1 MAEGGKW
8 VARHGAGEAGC
19 GNGPCAL
26 RWALAVCWLRRGGKK
41 WAAVLGLGAS
51 RCAGLLHFASW
62 ATGLGKRGRGKGL
75 GLGVELAW
83 ADGLGWEEG
92 LRVGLLTGLGWV
104 GYWAVSFLFSIFQP
118 H

>member
-1 MAEGGKW
+1 MEG
-8 VARHGAGEAGC
+8 
-19 GNGPCAL
+19 
-26 RWALAVCWLRRGGKK
+26 K

-75 GLGVELAW
+75 GRGVELAW

-118 H
+118 HSNYLNSNLNLNSTLALKQIKQCTSMNAQTSLP

>member
-1 MAEGGKW
+1 M
-8 VARHGAGEAGC
+8 
-19 GNGPCAL
+19 
-26 RWALAVCWLRRGGKK
+26 
-41 WAAVLGLGAS
+41 LGLGAS

-104 GYWAVSFLFSIFQP
+104 GYWAVSFLFFLLQTSLKLFEFKLKFESNPTTLKQVKLCNGMNAQTVSP
-118 H
+118 